1 MIFNVL
7 EDTYLSSID
16 VNAQNSGSITL
27 DIISVNGSVFAQ
39 FDYNLNPG

>member
-7 EDTYLSSID
+7 EDTYLSSVD

-27 DIISVNGSVFAQ
+27 DIISGDGSVFARICII
-39 FDYNLNPG
+39 